1 MRKKLTYSAVI
12 LMRLIAFQGA
22 HAARFELLPTYD
34 TYVSND
40 GSEGPGTSHE
50 TGSGMHIRDVASR
63 RRVGFLTYDLSEAKS
78 QGVFFSNAS
87 FSNYG
92 HDTGTVNVYGVLESQ
107 EGLVTEGLTWN
118 NAPGVM
124 NDPAPGVDTAVQ
136 LDPGDLTELL
146 MTFQAPARGTRE
158 VTEISEAVAE
168 FLNSDTNGFVA
179 FLFAPAE
186 GGNAILRTVEMG
198 EEGGTLLQFD
208 IGGQATAAG
217 NPTPEDEATDVYR
230 ETDLSWTP
238 GGFAG
243 SHDVYFGTVFDDIND
258 ASRTDPRDVLVSQG
272 QAEPTYDP
280 GRLAFEQTY
289 YWRIDEVNATPDA
302 TIFKGQVW
310 TFTTEPLAY
319 AIETVAVSTNGIS
332 DEGLGIENTI
342 NGSGLDD
349 QDEHSV
355 EAMDMWLASAPADE
369 SLWIE
374 YEFDRVY
381 SLHELWVW
389 NYNVQFEIVLG
400 YGLKDVTIEYSADGE
415 DWTPFGQVQF
425 AQAPARTGYAHNTAV
440 DLEGIAA
447 RFVRLNVDSGWGM
460 LGYYGLSEVRFLYT
474 PAFARE
480 PQPADGATSVSPNV
494 ILGWRAGRDADV
506 HEVYLGTDPET
517 LPLIETTDADRLAP
531 EGLEFGTTYYWHVD
545 EVNEAEAV
553 TVWQSDLWSFATE
566 EYETIDGFEVYTD
579 DIDAGE
585 TIFDTW
591 VDGWING
598 TGSTVGY
605 FEAPFAERTIVNSG
619 AQSMPLAY
627 DNSES
632 PWYSETTRTFD
643 SARDWTVHGAET
655 LVVYFQGQP
664 SAFVELA
671 SGRIV
676 MGAAGTDIWDVA
688 DEFRF
693 GYKTLSGNGSIVTRV
708 ESLGNT
714 DPWAKA
720 GVMIRETLDAGSTF
734 AAVYITPGNGCRY
747 QARLETD
754 AAAVSDTA
762 VATDEQIAVTAPQW
776 IKIERSGNAF
786 HGYYSADGENW
797 TAMSWNPQTIAMSN
811 NAYIGLAV
819 TSHSSGTLTSA
830 EFSSVATTG
839 NVTGSW
845 AVETI
850 GPEQPE
856 GNAPD
861 TLYVVVEDAAG
872 GSAVATHP
880 AGKAATLLAGWN
892 EWQIPFGAL
901 AGVNLARV
909 ESMTVGVGDR
919 ANPTAG
925 GAGLI
930 FVDDI
935 GFGRTATT
943 P

>member
-1 MRKKLTYSAVI
+1 MSGFNGNYNWTNQIMNGGRPTIEVTTAGDHTVNLYMREDGAVVDKLLLTLNPDYTPTE
-12 LMRLIAFQGA
+12 QGPPESPRGA
-22 HAARFELLPTYD
+22 LVVASGPNP
-34 TYVSND
+34 SD
-40 GSEGPGTSHE
+40 GAIDVP
-50 TGSGMHIRDVASR
+50 RDVVLGWIAS
-63 RRVGFLTYDLSEAKS
+63 
-78 QGVFFSNAS
+78 
-87 FSNYG
+87 
-92 HDTGTVNVYGVLESQ
+92 
-107 EGLVTEGLTWN
+107 
-118 NAPGVM
+118 P
-124 NDPAPGVDTAVQ
+124 
-136 LDPGDLTELL
+136 
-146 MTFQAPARGTRE
+146 QA
-158 VTEISEAVAE
+158 
-168 FLNSDTNGFVA
+168 
-179 FLFAPAE
+179 
-186 GGNAILRTVEMG
+186 
-198 EEGGTLLQFD
+198 
-208 IGGQATAAG
+208 AT
-217 NPTPEDEATDVYR
+217 
-230 ETDLSWTP
+230 
-238 GGFAG
+238 
-243 SHDVYFGTVFDDIND
+243 HDVYFGTVFEDVNA
-258 ASRTDPRDVLVSQG
+258 ASRTNPLDVLISEG
-272 QAEPTYDP
+272 QTTTTYDP
-280 GRLAFEQTY
+280 EGVLDFGQTY
-289 YWRIDEVNATPDA
+289 YWRVDEVNAAPDH
-302 TIFKGQVW
+302 TIFRGPVW
-310 TFTTEPLAY
+310 SFTAEPLAY
-319 AIETVAVSTNGIS
+319 PVENVVATASGSDAGTDPMNTV
-332 DEGLGIENTI
+332 
-342 NGSGLDD
+342 NGSGLDAD
-349 QDEHSV
+349 DLHSIDSD
-355 EAMDMWLASAPADE
+355 DMWSDTGDGVEPV
-369 SLWIE
+369 WIQ
-374 YEFDRVY
+374 YEFDKIY
-381 SLHELWVW
+381 KLHELWVW
-389 NYNVQFEIVLG
+389 NYNVMFEAVLG
-400 YGLKDVTIEYSADGE
+400 FGAKDVTIEYSTDGAE
-415 DWTPFGQVQF
+415 WMTLGDYEF
-425 AQAPARTGYAHNTAV
+425 AKGTAKTGYAHNTTL

-447 RFVRLNVDSGWGM
+447 QYVRLTVSDNWGA
-460 LGYYGLSEVRFLYT
+460 LTQYGLSEVRFYYT
-474 PAFARE
+474 PVYPRQPE
-480 PQPADGATSVSPNV
+480 PADGAIAVDPESDL
-494 ILGWRAGRDADV
+494 IWRAGREAAS
-506 HEVYLGTDPET
+506 HEVYLGTDPNA
-517 LPLIETTDADRLAP
+517 LALLDVADTGRYEPGALD
-531 EGLEFGTTYYWHVD
+531 LGTTYYWQIV

-553 TVWQSDLWSFATE
+553 AAWAGDVWTFATQE
-566 EYETIDGFEVYTD
+566 FFLIDGFETYTD

-585 TIFDTW
+585 AIFDTW
-591 VDGWING
+591 VDGWINE

-605 FEAPFAERTIVNSG
+605 FDAPFAEKTVVNSG
-619 AQSMPLAY
+619 GQSMPLQY
-627 DNSES
+627 DNSVS
-632 PWYSETTRTFD
+632 PWYSEAERTFD
-643 SARDWTVHGAET
+643 SPQDWTVNGADT
-655 LVVYFQGQP
+655 LLLYFQGRANDFLELP
-664 SAFVELA
+664 S
-671 SGRIV
+671 GKII
-676 MGAAGTDIWDVA
+676 MGAAGTDIWNTT

-693 GYKTLSGNGSIVTRV
+693 AHKPLSGNGTLVARV
-708 ESLGNT
+708 ESIGNT